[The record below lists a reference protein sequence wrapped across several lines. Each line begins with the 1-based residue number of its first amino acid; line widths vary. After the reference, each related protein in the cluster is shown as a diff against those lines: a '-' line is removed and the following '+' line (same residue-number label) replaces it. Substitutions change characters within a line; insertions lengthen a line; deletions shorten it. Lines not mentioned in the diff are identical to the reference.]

1 MTRSCPAKP
10 GEKFCKICLSTLPA
24 RVKLSEHECKCK
36 FTQTLRFPEEK
47 EKVQFRNFAY
57 TFKPSH
63 LCFFDFETLSRDHQN
78 QSVTWKHESLGH
90 AYLIVNRQGDV
101 VERKS
106 YTGSD
111 AVNHFISHLSD
122 TWRNIKA
129 TAYKYPINM
138 TPGWKTFPQSEAAW
152 TLPSPN
158 QWQAETTKASR
169 PQSSP
174 EKLHWSILHA
184 M

>member
-1 MTRSCPAKP
+1 MSVSVNLLRPFVSLRRRKKYSLGALLTPSNHHISASLTLKP
-10 GEKFCKICLSTLPA
+10 LAEIIKT
-24 RVKLSEHECKCK
+24 
-36 FTQTLRFPEEK
+36 
-47 EKVQFRNFAY
+47 
-57 TFKPSH
+57 
-63 LCFFDFETLSRDHQN
+63 
-78 QSVTWKHESLGH
+78 SVTWKHESLGH